1 MSSGILTNFEVFA
14 NRLSDPI
21 LEVELKCTIAS
32 ELCDSIDLFQP
43 QDGLRFCN
51 LLWPSIKNVLINTPP
66 VFISSHPEQRL
77 RITLIQVIQKL
88 SNTELLRPVP
98 IDIGSTLLH
107 IVRTDNEENSILS
120 LKALYDLHRVYRSS
134 LEGFAIS
141 FLDFAVEVYG
151 NTDKMVNDLV
161 TVSDIATPTT
171 SASTP
176 AFFSNSLSPN
186 STPFDTD
193 SPDSN
198 SKKLPV
204 GILSFKVLSEI
215 PVIIVSILQSNR
227 KLAPTYV
234 SKLLPLVVTM
244 LEIDFNSLYSNHFQS
259 SDSNNKLN
267 SKFRYLIKAQ
277 SKVYPF
283 LIPYLFTHI
292 ALFFTPATNI
302 TFAVTLSF
310 LAFFVR
316 SFGSLLLSYQNQI
329 AKIFVRLLSICPPE
343 AVDTR
348 KEILIAGR
356 HLVGSDLKQAFIP
369 LTTELLDSKCLLGT
383 GLTSIEILRPYALS
397 LVADYIHNVRANLDS
412 MQMSKAVY
420 FYIEFIN
427 DTSLS
432 SHIRALSVKLLFSI
446 SDSITNL
453 DNKYISRHLLSLIL
467 KSFSEVVN
475 EVAIIC
481 EIYEN
486 SDKLQNIV
494 NEIAQPFQPS
504 SKNPIYLANSDHSQ
518 FSNIDHSYSFKNK
531 SILKERLIEKV
542 KFYSGDSMDYIK
554 DAKLLLR
561 SVLLGSIPV
570 VNGLAKSNSI
580 VPEGLDENS
589 NTKPWNDK
597 LLDELELDIFRSL
610 LHNGMLACSIYS
622 IVRDRETS
630 ESKVEP
636 HQKYSNSSINP
647 WSSYDVNFGII
658 DREEEEAL
666 ESFVKIFA
674 TFKPRLI
681 HELFTIEMD
690 HIFNIVVKHP
700 SFVIA
705 IQYMLTLEATSPT
718 ITSLLLSYLCHRF
731 EDLGNGGRKCSTMI
745 LHLFKLTFLVLT
757 MFPDSNEPVLQ
768 KYISQIIKKTIDLS
782 SNSSNPEYYF
792 LLLRSLFQN
801 IGGGRYESL
810 YKEVIPHLHELLEM
824 LNNTIK
830 ATHKNSLL
838 QNLLVEISLTVPVR
852 LSVLLPF
859 LSLLMYPLSL
869 SLDSTQNLV
878 TQGLRTLELCID
890 NLTRKFLD
898 PILIPVINDIL
909 KPFWKILSN
918 NNLHPSHAQSAARIL
933 GKLGGRNRNLL
944 LLSNLNE
951 FSNSSPSVIF
961 DNPKLFS
968 PSYHSF
974 FSQPS
979 GISTTSE
986 KLLAIPIPFSEFQ
999 NNVKFPIIKS
1009 LSHAVISLENISDHS
1024 SSLKSD
1030 FIDIDEPKI
1039 PLFSACYSLIKS
1051 CLVYFIQN
1059 EMKFS
1064 LKLDNSIYGL
1074 YNESI
1079 KLTSLKFASFVSN
1092 SQKKLLFPLLSQP
1105 LTVSNHLSN
1114 FVSSDYVPSP
1124 NILFDLIANRDA
1136 GQNVNK
1142 NNAYKKG
1149 LEITRYSE
1157 SWDLQKEPLLI
1168 SFHGLFLS
1176 CIYKYPGPNTCSVD
1190 YLEPIDLLEAI
1201 IQWCAYR
1208 LVSDSIAILEL
1219 LECLILNGQDSLKSD
1234 NDIVISLKIGLHG
1247 IVDTNSIY
1255 SSFFESI
1262 AESMVSPNY
1271 NVRIIGKNALSV
1283 LHKSISTICGDNSSS
1298 SCWLGCYYSILSS
1311 LCLHCYDSD
1320 IKSKQYACVA
1330 IHHLI
1335 SLLQSQTDW
1344 LEHFS
1349 PKIIKALLFTLKDSE
1364 ENRTLKNDENI
1375 SKKTILQII
1384 SLCNSSP
1391 ILSPKPEQTS
1401 QEPEKNIKTSQPMSP
1416 VQPPN
1421 PSKSYEESDDI
1432 KMAIVAEESDI
1443 QTDVKVMSEN
1453 IEQTNVSTIEKDN
1466 LQNNVKALED
1476 HIQSE
1481 GNLMKSGDN
1490 QSGDNDLS
1498 KEVDAQNSN
1507 KILDG
1512 DIQIS
1517 DRELNASESQSVEK
1531 VNCDDDSQVNDK
1543 IPRENN
1549 SQNSDN
1555 ILIEEN
1561 AKSDDNI
1568 LIEDDAKNNDKIL
1581 DKNDTKSDEKSEK
1594 ITTSASQT
1602 SKYSISVE
1610 NLETLNKFSKNNS
1623 ASPHNQNE
1631 PFVRALSEPFA
1642 NETSPPSKKIKF
1654 NDDYEIYRGTI
1665 DVSDTLII
1673 DKLSVVKS
1681 HNYNNDPKTLDG
1693 IRSGDLESETSLSK
1707 NSEESSSSSKPIES
1721 KDHDTTSILFS
1732 LMPIFAKEL
1741 ANPNNS
1747 VRTASRSSLCL
1758 IAEKLGKSVTEI
1770 LFSLKERLL
1779 APIFGKPLRALPH
1792 GMQIGSIDA
1801 ITFYLSLSPSF
1812 LEINDGFIRL
1822 LSEVLALADA
1832 EDQALVSHPAQL
1844 RSSQHVLVNLRFT
1857 CIHMLTAAMERSELM
1872 LDRYNGTRARIISVF
1887 FKSLYSRSNEVV
1899 EAANIGLKKVLA
1911 VQKKLPKDLLQAGLR
1926 PILLNLSDY
1935 KRLNVPSL
1943 EGLARLLL
1951 LLTNYFKVEVGRK
1964 LLDHLLSWARPNTL
1978 KAASDKSAGEI
1989 VDIKVMISILDVLY
2003 LLPPSASILL
2013 NDLVQMV
2020 VTMESHICRAL
2031 SSPFRRPLFIFLN
2044 NFSADSV
2051 KYFLGKFSDTGL
2063 IQFFLNALTK
2073 PESFSLRTETSKY
2086 YEFFV
2091 GLLEKSTT
2099 FNSIDEFALVTDKNI
2114 INFDPSSFHN
2124 SDYPK
2129 GFTFHIV
2136 RLHFSMLIHAITKF
2150 NHTGLAHID
2159 SIIKSMSF
2167 LINIHSETSSKL
2179 ISFDTSDILN
2189 SSTSKSISDNDKPK
2203 DENAMDIISEGDDD
2217 GKFKLKDSKD
2227 GVKED
2232 QEVVGTTEMASDPV
2246 VVSEDVKKTQ
2256 ALFTED
2262 SILLYVVLPKMI
2274 NQLSMACL
2282 NLFKSALSTDPVSIC
2297 RFVTLVGSCV
2307 ILRGNN
2313 YISER
2318 IESTLLEASSIND
2331 LKLTLNS
2338 ALDFLHSPDVSL
2350 SGKVYLINNLISPL
2364 VLNSAKN
2371 LLNAKSNSLNF
2382 LDHLS
2387 SIRLFHQRVWVQM
2400 VVPGLD
2406 ERIGIDDR
2414 VKASLLQITFRLIRN
2429 YQALISDVRKDV
2441 IKFGWNFT
2449 RSNDTMVKHTAYV
2462 VICAFVSAFET
2473 PSKIVLQVYISL
2485 LRSHQFE
2492 CRHLVQ
2498 QALDCLLP
2506 VLDKRLG
2513 QEGTS
2518 ASKVDSTSSLNQHT
2532 PNNSDH
2538 KQSISKTP
2546 IWIQWTRLTLQDQG
2560 AFLSETIH
2568 IYQMIIRHSDIFYP
2582 HRDNFLLYLSNAIPR
2597 MCLSQNSSLE
2607 SRTLALDILDLL
2619 LKWEEKNQSDHKKSL
2634 EDDEK
2639 AKLSFSKELN
2649 DLFIDNTKSK
2659 IDLPIVESSKLES
2672 QEVFNQAEDTFKKPS
2687 EHSPNKNLQSS
2698 VTASGNT
2705 PMDIDAEPTNTIKTT
2720 PEILTASKSSIL
2732 LEKDS
2737 LAPTGGDNSSK
2748 ILTDSETL
2756 SKSIPVSN
2764 KLADDLIFIKKEYVP
2779 VITDSRREVIVSI
2792 LMRLL
2797 CIAHEFVIKSGLAER
2812 AQNLLFKYIDRKVW
2826 KKLHLRISIF
2836 ERSMQQ
2842 LQNSNNKT
2850 SVIHLLKTLII
2861 VTSEMESDVFE
2872 EYFFNLSSMFT
2883 KLLANEDLESD
2894 PNMSI
2899 LSKQLYYS
2907 ASNSESVA
2915 DESSP
2920 QFTFVNYLNTYI
2932 QDNLLVPARSLSS
2945 LLLLN
2950 SVKSYIGEFVSVITP
2965 LLIKLFHKACKEH
2978 LSKPGRETL
2987 EIPRPDTGDINN
2999 ELTWDL
3005 ALSLEPPESNG
3016 SLLSSMYLLK
3026 SFYIELGD
3034 QRRPFINALNNLI
3047 DRTTDVGVKYSLLVL
3062 MREWLFG
3069 NIDFSPSIK
3078 DKTLLISSL
3087 MNLEPTISET
3097 SNLEKISLDPEST
3110 DNLASYKL
3118 SLNEKSSSRLD
3129 NSKIFISKPYLG
3141 NQFLLLVSQIYSN
3154 PSFSRSELTMRLE
3167 QVFLVGAMYYN
3178 HSIRKKFS
3186 DIFNLNLP
3194 PSILFR
3200 LNYLIE
3206 TQNWQS
3212 VSNKYWIQLVISLL
3226 LSSSSNSFVN
3236 DLCTCALIYQKSSNL
3251 NDCNSEFSKNSS
3263 LLGKMTFGTE
3273 IPNSNVNYHLKGCIY
3288 NDANKATPLIVGSIS
3303 SNGYFRFSNSESS
3316 IAEKS
3321 TDDNKK
3327 SLGGLTKLF
3336 DFLLPSVLSL
3346 KVENFVLPIQTL
3358 IMNNIHYSH
3367 DIWIDFFPSIWE
3379 NLLLPQRH
3387 DISQSFIKLL
3397 ARPYLKTQALIRPNV
3412 VQTIL
3417 ESFCRSSPIPQLPP
3431 QLLRYLGQTFEAHY
3445 ASILLLESSLLNG
3458 VENQRMLFEQNSGIE
3473 FGSFESLS
3481 DLYSQLGEEYMLY
3494 GLWSRNCQY
3503 AETYSSISLIQSK
3516 NWQGSQIMIEQA
3528 LNKARSGV
3536 LPFSEIE
3543 YSFWENE
3550 WLNSAKN
3557 LQSWDMLLELSK
3569 VEAQPELGIESGWRL
3584 WNLPSEATNIQDLID
3599 SSQNPNSSSKFK
3611 WLQAYLTLIKDSASE
3626 PKSATFASTSQAV
3639 QNPKFQSLLNESI
3652 NASLVKWSQLPL
3664 VGTSQH
3670 LELLHMFQLQVE
3682 LLDALNIYNT
3692 FPLTNSENL
3701 DKRSLELKSIIQSWR
3716 ERLPCS
3722 TDSINIWSD
3731 LVSWRLHVFESIN
3744 SVYMPF
3750 VSTLANSSNKNSGT
3764 LGSKPGSTS
3773 QSQKS
3778 SLNSPELSFLSD
3790 SKKIPKGLEI
3800 KTNGDSHKALK
3811 HGLDSTE
3818 SNSGISNSISGS
3830 QNNKSNVIHNSS
3842 DATNAGGSAVTSY
3855 AYRGY
3860 HEMAWIINQF
3870 AKISRKHGLLE
3881 VSIQQLNKIYTLPN
3895 IEIQEAFLKLCGQA
3909 KCYLQRKKDYQTGL
3923 DVIGNTNLMY
3933 FSASQRAEFFML
3945 KGIFLSKQLKL
3956 DDANY
3961 AFAAGIQ
3968 VDLSSGPSWSAWGRF
3983 NDERFRSNNNDTGHA
3998 VNAISCY
4005 LQAAGII
4012 KHPSSRR
4019 FLARILWLLSR
4030 DDENMTVAAA
4040 FDNYKGDVPVWYWV
4054 FFIPQLL
4061 LLLQSRHFSQ
4071 SRNILIRIAKQ
4082 YPQSLHY
4089 ALGTARDE
4097 LVSSYRSPSAPAN
4110 NPANPNAFFQAFNSV
4125 SDSGMN
4131 SGVDELISKLK
4142 TAHPLLALSVE
4153 TMIDQI
4159 KQRLK
4164 PTMEEDIYRLV
4175 STLLGTATQHLYQI
4189 VMSNGSDLSLSDKVL
4204 SNSKFILQRVP
4215 DGKAKKVL
4223 EHYISYDKIKS
4234 FNIPQYIQSIS
4245 ICKKHFSR
4253 LISLI
4258 PTKALLSRYSPYLV
4272 EYEHQK
4278 FEEVHVP
4285 GQYSQLCESNE
4296 DFSRIERFLPLM
4308 EISIKQ
4314 FNVNRTISML
4324 TKDGITLKFSV
4335 QHLANRQGKRE
4346 EQILQMFKIL
4356 DDFCSPGRS
4365 FIENHRI
4372 SYSINSIISIAPHV
4386 RLIKIDKSN
4395 FSLFEVFENS
4405 FSSQSLDLIN
4415 FKPLEST
4422 TSLSLP
4428 NSFSHSPTSDF
4439 CSLIPLVYIFNTFP
4453 SLVQKLESI
4462 EDASI
4467 SIFDQICK
4475 TQVNSNLLTDLVFKS
4490 SGSILDFW
4498 VYRQNLTFQV
4508 GASSFMSYLISATQ
4522 CFPQNYLIS
4531 QDSSKITLLNFLP
4544 SLTPNIQSLVTDI
4557 GLEGIIPTTM
4567 NRLARDLIKQELLL
4581 KDFLEPFIQNELLL
4595 HSSLTP
4601 KSPEPSPST
4610 SNSNPNITSNK
4621 DLSKLGLNSNSLSIG
4636 SSDNNSIS
4644 LDVINRN
4651 VDLIVLRATQLAPEP
4666 SKSVSTD
4673 KYPSAASLELLNK
4686 AAMPSNLV
4694 KMDYSWM
4701 PWL

>member
-14 NRLSDPI
+14 NRLSDPN

-66 VFISSHPEQRL
+66 VFINSHPEQRL

-134 LEGFAIS
+134 LDGFAIS

-171 SASTP
+171 TTSTP
-176 AFFSNSLSPN
+176 AFFSNSLTPN

-193 SPDSN
+193 SSDAN
-198 SKKLPV
+198 SKKLPI

-244 LEIDFNSLYSNHFQS
+244 LEIDFNSLYSNHLQS
-259 SDSNNKLN
+259 PDSNNKIN

-277 SKVYPF
+277 SK
-283 LIPYLFTHI
+283 
-292 ALFFTPATNI
+292 
-302 TFAVTLSF
+302 TLSF

-316 SFGSLLLSYQNQI
+316 SFGSLLISYQNQI

-486 SDKLQNIV
+486 SDKSPNIV
-494 NEIAQPFQPS
+494 DEIAQPFQPS

-542 KFYSGDSMDYIK
+542 KFYSGDTMDYIK

-589 NTKPWNDK
+589 NTKPWKDK

-622 IVRDRETS
+622 VVRDRESS
-630 ESKVEP
+630 ESNVEP
-636 HQKYSNSSINP
+636 HQKYNNLNTNP

-666 ESFVKIFA
+666 ESFVKIFSS
-674 TFKPRLI
+674 FKPKFH

-690 HIFNIVVKHP
+690 HIFNIVIKHP

-705 IQYMLTLEATSPT
+705 IQYLLTLEATSPT

-731 EDLGNGGRKCSTMI
+731 EDLGNGGRECSTMI

-757 MFPDSNEPVLQ
+757 MFPDSNEPILQ

-782 SNSSNPEYYF
+782 SSSSNPEYYF

-824 LNNTIK
+824 LNSTIK
-830 ATHKNSLL
+830 TTHKNSLL

-968 PSYHSF
+968 PSFHSF

-979 GISTTSE
+979 GISKSSE

-1030 FIDIDEPKI
+1030 FIDIDVPKI

-1064 LKLDNSIYGL
+1064 LKLDSSIYGL

-1079 KLTSLKFASFVSN
+1079 KSISLKFASFVGN

-1114 FVSSDYVPSP
+1114 FVSSDYVPTPSV
-1124 NILFDLIANRDA
+1124 LFDLIANRDIS
-1136 GQNVNK
+1136 QNI
-1142 NNAYKKG
+1142 NNNGVYNKG
-1149 LEITRYSE
+1149 LQITRYSE
-1157 SWDLQKEPLLI
+1157 SCDLQKEPLLI

-1176 CIYKYPGPNTCSVD
+1176 CIYKYPEPNSCSVD
-1190 YLEPIDLLEAI
+1190 YLEPIDLLESI

-1208 LVSDSIAILEL
+1208 LVSDSLSILEL
-1219 LECLILNGQDSLKSD
+1219 LENLILNGQDSIKSD

-1255 SSFFESI
+1255 STFFESI

-1271 NVRIIGKNALSV
+1271 NVRIIGKNALSA
-1283 LHKSISTICGDNSSS
+1283 LHKSISTLCGDNSSS

-1320 IKSKQYACVA
+1320 IKTKQYACVA

-1335 SLLQSQTDW
+1335 SLLQPQTDW

-1384 SLCNSSP
+1384 SLCNSPP
-1391 ILSPKPEQTS
+1391 ITNPKPEQTS
-1401 QEPEKNIKTSQPMSP
+1401 QEPEKNIKISPPMSP
-1416 VQPPN
+1416 AQPPS
-1421 PSKSYEESDDI
+1421 PTKIDEESDDV
-1432 KMAIVAEESDI
+1432 KMAIAGEENDV
-1443 QTDVKVMSEN
+1443 QTEDKDVSGN
-1453 IEQTNVSTIEKDN
+1453 IEQIKDKTNEKDN
-1466 LQNNVKALED
+1466 LQSNDITLEKANLHNNDKTIEKDSLQNNDNASVVDKISDTKALEED
-1476 HIQSE
+1476 QTQSN
-1481 GNLMKSGDN
+1481 GNSIKSGDT
-1490 QSGDNDLS
+1490 QCVDIDLS

-1507 KILDG
+1507 KTLNG

-1517 DRELNASESQSVEK
+1517 DKELNASDTQNVGK
-1531 VNCDDDSQVNDK
+1531 VNSDDDLQANDK
-1543 IPRENN
+1543 NPSENN
-1549 SQNSDN
+1549 SQVSDN
-1555 ILIEEN
+1555 ILSQDI

-1568 LIEDDAKNNDKIL
+1568 SIEDDS
-1581 DKNDTKSDEKSEK
+1581 KSDDRILVENDVDIGDKGEK
-1594 ITTSASQT
+1594 ISTSTSRT
-1602 SKYSISVE
+1602 SSKYSISVE
-1610 NLETLNKFSKNNS
+1610 NLETFSKFSKNS
-1623 ASPHNQNE
+1623 IASPHNQNE
-1631 PFVRALSEPFA
+1631 PFVRASSEPFA
-1642 NETSPPSKKIKF
+1642 NETSPPSKKMKF
-1654 NDDYEIYRGTI
+1654 NDDYEIIKGTI

-1673 DKLSVVKS
+1673 DKLSVIKS
-1681 HNYNNDPKTLDG
+1681 NNCKNDPNAHEEILSD
-1693 IRSGDLESETSLSK
+1693 DLGPEKSLS
-1707 NSEESSSSSKPIES
+1707 NSSEESSSSSKPIES
-1721 KDHDTTSILFS
+1721 KDQDNTSILFS

-2020 VTMESHICRAL
+2020 VTMEHHICRTL

-2073 PESFSLRTETSKY
+2073 PESFSLRAETTKY
-2086 YEFFV
+2086 YEYFV
-2091 GLLEKSTT
+2091 GLLEKSTA
-2099 FNSIDEFALVTDKNI
+2099 FKSIDEFASVTDKNI
-2114 INFDPSSFHN
+2114 INFDFSSFPN
-2124 SDYPK
+2124 SDYPESI
-2129 GFTFHIV
+2129 TFHII

-2159 SIIKSMSF
+2159 SLIKSMSF

-2179 ISFDTSDILN
+2179 ISIDTGDILN
-2189 SSTSKSISDNDKPK
+2189 SSLSKSISDNDKSK
-2203 DENAMDIISEGDDD
+2203 DENSMNIINEVDDD
-2217 GKFKLKDSKD
+2217 ANLKLTNSKD
-2227 GVKED
+2227 IVTED
-2232 QEVVGTTEMASDPV
+2232 QKEVGTTEVVLDPV
-2246 VVSEDVKKTQ
+2246 VVSEDIKKSQ

-2262 SILLYVVLPKMI
+2262 SILLYVVLPKTI

-2282 NLFKSALSTDPVSIC
+2282 NLFKSALSIDPVSIC

-2318 IESTLLEASSIND
+2318 IESSLLETSSIND

-2506 VLDKRLG
+2506 VLDKRLS
-2513 QEGTS
+2513 QESTS
-2518 ASKVDSTSSLNQHT
+2518 ASKIDSTSSLNQHT
-2532 PNNSDH
+2532 PNNPDH
-2538 KQSISKTP
+2538 KPSMSKTP
-2546 IWIQWTRLTLQDQG
+2546 IWIQWTRLTLQEQG

-2607 SRTLALDILDLL
+2607 SRTLALDILDML
-2619 LKWEEKNQSDHKKSL
+2619 LKWEEKNQSDYKKSL

-2639 AKLSFSKELN
+2639 AKPSYSTELN
-2649 DLFIDNTKSK
+2649 DLSIEYNKSK
-2659 IDLPIVESSKLES
+2659 IDLTNAEPIKLES
-2672 QEVFNQAEDTFKKPS
+2672 QEVFSQAEGAFKNPS
-2687 EHSPNKNLQSS
+2687 EHSPNKNEMNL
-2698 VTASGNT
+2698 VTASDNI
-2705 PMDIDAEPTNTIKTT
+2705 PMEVDAEPTDTNKTT
-2720 PEILTASKSSIL
+2720 SEISTASKGSLL

-2737 LAPTGGDNSSK
+2737 LASSGDYKSSK
-2748 ILTDSETL
+2748 NLTDPETL
-2756 SKSIPVSN
+2756 SESIPVSN
-2764 KLADDLIFIKKEYVP
+2764 KLVNDLIINKKEYIP
-2779 VITDSRREVIVSI
+2779 VITESRREVIVSI

-2883 KLLANEDLESD
+2883 KLLTNEDLESD
-2894 PNMSI
+2894 PNIST

-2907 ASNSESVA
+2907 ASNSESVT

-2987 EIPRPDTGDINN
+2987 EIPRPGTGEINN

-3005 ALSLEPPESNG
+3005 ALSLEPSESNG
-3016 SLLSSMYLLK
+3016 NLLSSMYLLK

-3047 DRTTDVGVKYSLLVL
+3047 ERTTDVGVKYSLLVL

-3069 NIDFSPSIK
+3069 NVDFSPSVK

-3097 SNLEKISLDPEST
+3097 SNLEKISLDPELN

-3118 SLNEKSSSRLD
+3118 SLNEKSSSKLD
-3129 NSKIFISKPYLG
+3129 NSKLFISKPYLG

-3167 QVFLVGAMYYN
+3167 QVFLVGTMYYN
-3178 HSIRKKFS
+3178 HSTRKKFS

-3212 VSNKYWIQLVISLL
+3212 ISNKYWIQLVISLL
-3226 LSSSSNSFVN
+3226 LSSSKNSFVN
-3236 DLCTCALIYQKSSNL
+3236 DLCTCASIYQKSSSL
-3251 NDCNSEFSKNSS
+3251 NDSNSEFSKNSS
-3263 LLGKMTFGTE
+3263 LLGKRTYGTE
-3273 IPNSNVNYHLKGCIY
+3273 FPNKNFNFHLKGCIY
-3288 NDANKATPLIVGSIS
+3288 NDTNTAIPLLVGSNS
-3303 SNGYFRFSNSESS
+3303 SNGYFGFYNSESS

-3321 TDDNKK
+3321 NGDYEKD
-3327 SLGGLTKLF
+3327 SGGLTKLF

-3346 KVENFVLPIQTL
+3346 KVENFVSPIQTL

-3367 DIWIDFFPSIWE
+3367 DIWVDFFPSIWE

-3417 ESFCRSSPIPQLPP
+3417 ESFCRSSPTPQLPP

-3481 DLYSQLGEEYMLY
+3481 DLYSQLGEDYMFY

-3503 AETYSSISLIQSK
+3503 AETYSSISHIQSK

-3611 WLQAYLTLIKDSASE
+3611 WLQAYLTLINDSSPE
-3626 PKSATFASTSQAV
+3626 PMSAALSSTSQAV

-3652 NASLVKWSQLPL
+3652 NASLVKWTQLPL

-3750 VSTLANSSNKNSGT
+3750 VSTLANSSNKNSGA
-3764 LGSKPGSTS
+3764 LGSKPASTS
-3773 QSQKS
+3773 QSLKS
-3778 SLNSPELSFLSD
+3778 SLNSPELSLLSD
-3790 SKKIPKGLEI
+3790 SKKIPKGLEV
-3800 KTNGDSHKALK
+3800 KTNGDSHKSLK
-3811 HGLDSTE
+3811 HSLDSTE
-3818 SNSGISNSISGS
+3818 SNSGISNSISSS
-3830 QNNKSNVIHNSS
+3830 QNNKSNVVHNST
-3842 DATNAGGSAVTSY
+3842 DGANAGGSAVTSY

-3983 NDERFRSNNNDTGHA
+3983 NDERFRSNSNDTGHA

-4097 LVSSYRSPSAPAN
+4097 LVSSYRSPSAPSN
-4110 NPANPNAFFQAFNSV
+4110 NPANPNAFFQTFNSV
-4125 SDSGMN
+4125 PDSGIN

-4253 LISLI
+4253 LISMI
-4258 PTKALLSRYSPYLV
+4258 PSKALLSRYSPYLV

-4324 TKDGITLKFSV
+4324 TKDGNTLKFSV

-4365 FIENHRI
+4365 LIENHRI

-4405 FSSQSLDLIN
+4405 VSSESLDLID
-4415 FKPLEST
+4415 FKPLEIT

-4428 NSFSHSPTSDF
+4428 NSFSHSLTSDF

-4498 VYRQNLTFQV
+4498 VDT
-4508 GASSFMSYLISATQ
+4508 
-4522 CFPQNYLIS
+4522 
-4531 QDSSKITLLNFLP
+4531 K
-4544 SLTPNIQSLVTDI
+4544 
-4557 GLEGIIPTTM
+4557 
-4567 NRLARDLIKQELLL
+4567 
-4581 KDFLEPFIQNELLL
+4581 
-4595 HSSLTP
+4595 HSVLSHRHWFRR
-4601 KSPEPSPST
+4601 
-4610 SNSNPNITSNK
+4610 NNPNN
-4621 DLSKLGLNSNSLSIG
+4621 D
-4636 SSDNNSIS
+4636 
-4644 LDVINRN
+4644 
-4651 VDLIVLRATQLAPEP
+4651 E
-4666 SKSVSTD
+4666 
-4673 KYPSAASLELLNK
+4673 
-4686 AAMPSNLV
+4686 
-4694 KMDYSWM
+4694 
-4701 PWL
+4701 